1 MTRASSSISSD
12 KLENATVVDNNKTT
26 NLRSTVRFLQVSP
39 NALEFDESRVISTK
53 NGSSIK
59 LVCTFSKPNRNTQ
72 HKLALNE
79 NVLWIKVIRAFLVG
93 HFSEGIPKTLKCK
106 WEFSL
111 KTGKFSVKLG

>member
-1 MTRASSSISSD
+1 MDMFKKFLIWLCLLIILMTRASRSISSD
-12 KLENATVVDNNKTT
+12 KLENATVGN
-26 NLRSTVRFLQVSP
+26 
-39 NALEFDESRVISTK
+39 
-53 NGSSIK
+53 
-59 LVCTFSKPNRNTQ
+59 PNRNTQ